1 MKRTKLNIVGHST
14 QAQLKKE
21 IQATLRTLVILRDGG
36 CILRHYPETG
46 KCGSRST
53 KSGEMILQ
61 AEHLNTRARA
71 ISFSDSRLVVCLCER
86 HHIFWKPQ
94 YSDHYNEIVKKHI
107 GPERTKL
114 WDRVKND
121 YKTYKIDLALELI
134 GLKKEIKDLLKQP

>member
-21 IQATLRTLVILRDGG
+21 IQETLRTLVILRDGG

-46 KCGSRST
+46 KCGSRQT
-53 KSGEMILQ
+53 KSGELILQ

-94 YSDHYNEIVKKHI
+94 FSDEYYKIVKKHI
-107 GPERTKL
+107 GKTRTKL
-114 WDRVKND
+114 LEAVQND
-121 YKTYKIDLALELI
+121 YKTYKVDLALELI
-134 GLKKEIKDLLKQP
+134 GLKKEVKALLK